1 MPLFTGFS
9 AVVISEEVTLWSSTF
24 LSFMLV
30 PAIFLPT
37 WLIQVHFVLLDYCF
51 FFSLCF
57 KMNVAKSAKMLELHS
72 TV

>member
-51 FFSLCF
+51 FFFFVLQDERC
-57 KMNVAKSAKMLELHS
+57 KKRENARIA
-72 TV
+72 